1 MVWLHLIEF
10 VSKILEG
17 WVFKPIS
24 SGRACHWIYFVWHGK
39 MQEKVFFKTK
49 FNFFGYYKATNI
61 DMNQIFLFSYS
72 RIGER
77 VMRKLADIASFA
89 VKKTGIFHNSQTRP
103 VDGSNASKGRKI
115 IWITLL

>member
-1 MVWLHLIEF
+1 
-10 VSKILEG
+10 
-17 WVFKPIS
+17 
-24 SGRACHWIYFVWHGK
+24 

-49 FNFFGYYKATNI
+49 FNFFDYHKA
-61 DMNQIFLFSYS
+61 DMDLNQIILFSYS

-103 VDGSNASKGRKI
+103 VDGNTTSKGKKYSRQCSEI
-115 IWITLL
+115 F

>member
-1 MVWLHLIEF
+1 
-10 VSKILEG
+10 
-17 WVFKPIS
+17 
-24 SGRACHWIYFVWHGK
+24 

-49 FNFFGYYKATNI
+49 FNFFGYYKATNM

-103 VDGSNASKGRKI
+103 VDGNTTSKGKKYSRQCSEIFWDNNKFHI
-115 IWITLL
+115 V